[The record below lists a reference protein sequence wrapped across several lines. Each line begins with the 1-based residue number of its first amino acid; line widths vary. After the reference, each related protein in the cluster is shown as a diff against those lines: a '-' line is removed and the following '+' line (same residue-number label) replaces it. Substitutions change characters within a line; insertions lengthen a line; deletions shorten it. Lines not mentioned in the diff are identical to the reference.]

1 MGVSTVLPPV
11 AELPLIGSKSEC
23 SYPSP
28 LYSCGTAD
36 AQVSNGGDDGD
47 IGTVVFW
54 VGLGLFY
61 FLVISF
67 LALYGPGF
75 LLISKLR
82 GEMDV

>member
-23 SYPSP
+23 SYPPP

-47 IGTVVFW
+47 IGTVV
-54 VGLGLFY
+54 LGRVLFY
-61 FLVISF
+61 FLVISL

-82 GEMDV
+82 GEMAV